1 MNSRNVLN
9 LGLTLALAGLVVVA
23 LYDSDQETPE
33 ISIPL
38 TDLKPDNIKQIA
50 IEQVQQ
56 GSQSKQILRS
66 RTILSK
72 TGDHW
77 QMEQPYKNIANTLLI
92 DRILGLTVTKSHA
105 QYPIANVNLKQL
117 ELLVPDL
124 TLILNDTKLL
134 FGTTD
139 AIKGY
144 RYVKIN
150 NTVHLITDSFSHL
163 VRGQTT
169 ALLSP
174 ALLPE
179 KFGITKLVLPN
190 LILQSDDEGW
200 KTIPENKS
208 VGADQLQKL
217 LDEWQ
222 FARALRV
229 DKMSPNTENKTAN
242 IEVHNNKDQRILF
255 GLSRIK
261 NEIVLS
267 RSDIGLN
274 YYFSA
279 EAGKNLLE
287 LEPTTPEINSTN

>member
-9 LGLTLALAGLVVVA
+9 IGLTLALAGLVVLA
-23 LYDSDQETPE
+23 FYDSDQETPE

-38 TDLKPDNIKQIA
+38 TDLKPDNIKQIV
-50 IEQVQQ
+50 IEQAQQ
-56 GSQSKQILRS
+56 GSQSKQILLS
-66 RTILSK
+66 RTVLSK
-72 TGDHW
+72 TGDQW
-77 QMEQPYKNIANTLLI
+77 QMDQPYKNRANALLI
-92 DRILGLTVTKSHA
+92 DKILGLTITKSHT
-105 QYPIANVNLKQL
+105 QYPTANVNLKQL
-117 ELLVPDL
+117 KLLTSDL
-124 TLILNDTKLL
+124 TIILNDTKLI

-144 RYVKIN
+144 RYVQNN

-169 ALLSP
+169 ALLSA

-179 KFGITKLVLPN
+179 NFGITKLVLPN
-190 LILQSDDEGW
+190 LILQSDDKDW

-208 VGADQLQKL
+208 VSADQLQKL
-217 LDEWQ
+217 IDEWQ

-229 DKMSPNTENKTAN
+229 GKISPETENKTAK

-255 GLSRIK
+255 GLSRTK

-267 RSDIGLN
+267 RSDIGLH

-279 EAGKNLLE
+279 EAGKKLLE
-287 LEPTTPEINSTN
+287 LKPTMPEINITN